1 MFDILSRSN
10 TTKLSR
16 NDGYIDK
23 NSFHIAEMAIIESYQ
38 QDINLL
44 NSIISSKN
52 SQMQFMESGIDEYKI
67 HLLHE
72 GTKDKIKTAI
82 LKMWNWLINKIREIK
97 KAIINGFR
105 KLTDNTDKM
114 LDAYAADLERFADKI
129 GTVPIEAYFK
139 YSIRVR
145 TNNNQIY
152 FDELLKDYDDY
163 LDLVYNNSDTSMDLP
178 VFLNMAKDDSI
189 NNLSQKDLMY
199 KVMKSIIPNEEL
211 VQIALGNK
219 NDRAVIKSD
228 VQFKPEAIKILKA
241 YKNRIGKA
249 DNQLNKI
256 VQNLEKSK
264 KDFERKEIDD
274 DKVLYNFNKVF
285 SAVKQCILKTADFV
299 EQTLYDHYN
308 LLRKIV
314 IEAIKKM
321 KTLTEYKS
329 KNESYLFDNSSF
341 ELYLY

>member
-44 NSIISSKN
+44 NSIILSKN
-52 SQMQFMESGIDEYKI
+52 SQIQFIESGIDEYKI
-67 HLLHE
+67 HQLHE
-72 GTKDKIKTAI
+72 GAIDKIKTAI

-97 KAIINGFR
+97 KAIVNGFR

-114 LDAYAADLERFADKI
+114 LNAHAADLERLADNI
-129 GTVPIEAYFK
+129 GTVDVQYNFK

-145 TNNNQIY
+145 SNNDQIN
-152 FDELLKDYDDY
+152 FIELLNDYDSY
-163 LDLVYNNSDTSMDLP
+163 LDLIYNNSDTSMDLP
-178 VFLNMAKDDSI
+178 VFLDMAKDDSI
-189 NNLSQKDLMY
+189 NSLNQKDLMY
-199 KVMKSIIPNEEL
+199 KVMKSIVPNEEL
-211 VQIALGNK
+211 VQVALGNQ
-219 NDRAVIKSD
+219 NDRGTFKSEVRFQPQIIKVI
-228 VQFKPEAIKILKA
+228 KA

-256 VQNLEKSK
+256 VANLEKSK
-264 KDFERKEIDD
+264 KEFERKEIND
-274 DKVLYNFNKVF
+274 DKLMYNFNKVF

-299 EQTLYDHYN
+299 EQILYDHYI
-308 LLRKIV
+308 LLRKI
-314 IEAIKKM
+314 IAEAIKKM
-321 KTLTEYKS
+321 KTLPEYKS

-341 ELYLY
+341 ELY